1 MVIVTNIT
9 YPTESTEDIAK
20 RFLEAP
26 HAPDFM
32 TRRGPY
38 INATLKEGIIALSIW
53 ELDNSKLAEGNEFIA
68 NYMTHFF
75 GVPGFRYEFKSFLE
89 IQEALKTIGMG

>member
-26 HAPDFM
+26 QAPDFM

-38 INATLKEGIIALSIW
+38 INSTLKDGILALSIW
-53 ELDNSKLAEGNEFIA
+53 ELEKSKMAEGQEFLV
-68 NYMTHFF
+68 NYMTNFF
-75 GVPGFRYEFKSFLE
+75 GVSGFKYEITTFLE
-89 IQEALKTIGMG
+89 VQEALKTIGMG

>member
-1 MVIVTNIT
+1 MVIVTHIT
-9 YPTESTEDIAK
+9 YPTESVDEVAK

-26 HAPDFM
+26 QAPDFM

-38 INATLKEGIIALSIW
+38 IDASLKDGIIALSIW
-53 ELDNSKLAEGNEFIA
+53 ELEKTKLAEGQEFIA
-68 NYMTHFF
+68 NYMTNFF
-75 GVPGFRYEFKSFLE
+75 GIAGFRYEFKTFLE